1 MSELVA
7 VRVKVHGCV
16 QGVCFRHFTS
26 RRAAELDLS
35 GYVRNLPDGTV
46 DVYAEGEREKLE
58 ELIRHLRAGPPAAT
72 VDRVEVAW
80 GEHGGNYSGFGIR
93 Y

>member
-7 VRVKVHGCV
+7 VRVKVYGCV

-26 RRAAELDLS
+26 RRAAVLDLS
-35 GYVRNLPDGTV
+35 GYVHNLPDATV

-58 ELIRHLRAGPPAAT
+58 EFIHHLKAGPPAAT
-72 VDRVEVAW
+72 VERVEVVW
-80 GEHGGNYSGFGIR
+80 GEHGGGYCGFKIR